1 MGVRFTME
9 CVNCGNR
16 VVSLEGR
23 KQDDLEEAI
32 YLIDVMGLRC
42 RECDGEVTARI
53 EGECGA

>member
-32 YLIDVMGLRC
+32 YLIDAMGLRC

-53 EGECGA
+53 EG